1 MLILNAKTR
10 ELKSDKAQMRKGGNI
25 PAVFYG
31 PKEASTP
38 ITINEVEFLKA
49 YKEAGESS
57 IITLKLGSEEHDT
70 LLKDVQ
76 FDAVSLRPLHADF
89 YVIEKGKKL
98 KVNVPLEFVG
108 VSAAVKNLG
117 GILMKVMHEVE
128 IEAMPKNLPH
138 NITVDISSLVDFAAH
153 IQAKDVKLPEGVELV
168 SKSDEVIALVKEP
181 REEKEEEAAPVD
193 LASIE
198 VEKKGKKDEEGVPGG
213 TPAAEGQDKK

>member
-10 ELKSDKAQMRKGGNI
+10 ELKSDKAQMRKGGDI

-38 ITINEVEFLKA
+38 IIINEVEFMKA

-57 IITLKLGSEEHDT
+57 IIVIKVGSEEHDT

-76 FDAVSLRPLHADF
+76 FDAVSQRPIHADF

-98 KVNVPLEFVG
+98 QVNVLIEFVG
-108 VSAAVKNLG
+108 VSLAVKNLG
-117 GILMKVMHEVE
+117 GSLVKVAHEVE

-138 NITVDISSLVDFAAH
+138 NLVISIDSLVDFQSKLHAGD
-153 IQAKDVKLPEGVELV
+153 IVLPEGVELLS
-168 SKSDEVIALVKEP
+168 SKDEVIALVKEP
-181 REEKEEEAAPVD
+181 REEKEEVAAPVD

-198 VEKKGKKDEEGVPGG
+198 VEKKGKKEEAP
-213 TPAAEGQDKK
+213 AEGAAPAEAK

>member
-10 ELKSDKAQMRKGGNI
+10 ELKSDKAQMRKGGDI

-38 ITINEVEFLKA
+38 IIINEVEFMKA

-57 IITLKLGSEEHDT
+57 IITLKIGSDEHDT

-98 KVNVPLEFVG
+98 QVNVPLEFVG
-108 VSAAVKNLG
+108 VSPAVKNLG

-138 NITVDISSLVDFAAH
+138 NIVVSIDGLVDFNSQIHAG
-153 IQAKDVKLPEGVELV
+153 DLTLPEGVELI
-168 SKSDEVIALVKEP
+168 SGKDEVIALVKEP
-181 REEKEEEAAPVD
+181 KEEKEEVAAPID

-213 TPAAEGQDKK
+213 TPAEEKK

>member
-10 ELKSDKAQMRKGGNI
+10 ELKSDKAQMRKDGFI

-57 IITLKLGSEEHDT
+57 IITVKVGSEEHDT

-108 VSAAVKNLG
+108 VSGAVKNLG

-128 IEAMPKNLPH
+128 IEALPKDLPH
-138 NITVDISSLVDFAAH
+138 NIVVSIDGLVDFNAQVHAG
-153 IQAKDVKLPEGVELV
+153 DLTLPAGVELI
-168 SKSDEVIALVKEP
+168 SGKDEVIALVKEP
-181 REEKEEEAAPVD
+181 KEEKEEVAAPVD
-193 LASIE
+193 LSSIE
-198 VEKKGKKDEEGVPGG
+198 VEKKGKKEEEGVPGG
-213 TPAAEGQDKK
+213 TPAPEAK

>member
-10 ELKSDKAQMRKGGNI
+10 ELKSDKAQMRKGGDI

-38 ITINEVEFLKA
+38 IIINEVEFMKA

-57 IITLKLGSEEHDT
+57 IITLKIGSDEHDT

-98 KVNVPLEFVG
+98 RVNVPLEFVG
-108 VSAAVKNLG
+108 VSPAVKNLG
-117 GILMKVMHEVE
+117 GVLMKVAHEIE

-138 NITVDISSLVDFAAH
+138 NIVVSIDGLVDFNAQVHAG
-153 IQAKDVKLPEGVELV
+153 DLTLPEGVELI
-168 SKSDEVIALVKEP
+168 SGKDEVIALVKEP
-181 REEKEEEAAPVD
+181 KEEKEEVAAPID

-213 TPAAEGQDKK
+213 TPAEEKK

>member
-10 ELKSDKAQMRKGGNI
+10 ELKSDKAQMRKDGFI

-57 IITLKLGSEEHDT
+57 IITVKVGSEEHDT

-108 VSAAVKNLG
+108 VSPAVKNLG

-128 IEAMPKNLPH
+128 IEALPKDLPH
-138 NITVDISSLVDFAAH
+138 NIVVSIDGLVDFNAQVHAG
-153 IQAKDVKLPEGVELV
+153 DLTLPAGVELV
-168 SKSDEVIALVKEP
+168 SGKDEVIALVKEP
-181 REEKEEEAAPVD
+181 KEEKEEVAAPVD
-193 LASIE
+193 LSSIE
-198 VEKKGKKDEEGVPGG
+198 VEKKGKKEEESVPGG
-213 TPAAEGQDKK
+213 TPAPEAK

>member
-10 ELKSDKAQMRKGGNI
+10 ELKSDKAQMRKDGFI

-31 PKEASTP
+31 PKEKPTS

-49 YKEAGESS
+49 YKEAGEST
-57 IITLKLGSEEHDT
+57 IITLKVGSEEHDT

-76 FDAVSLRPLHADF
+76 FDAVSGRPLHADF

-108 VSAAVKNLG
+108 VSLAVKNLG

-153 IQAKDVKLPEGVELV
+153 IQAKDLKLPEGVELV
-168 SKSDEVIALVKEP
+168 AKPDEVIALVKEP

-193 LASIE
+193 LSSIE

-213 TPAAEGQDKK
+213 TPAEGQDKK

>member
-10 ELKSDKAQMRKGGNI
+10 ELKSDKAQMRKDGFI

-57 IITLKLGSEEHDT
+57 IITVKVGSEEHDT

-108 VSAAVKNLG
+108 VSGAVKNLG

-128 IEAMPKNLPH
+128 IEALPKDLPH
-138 NITVDISSLVDFAAH
+138 NIVVSIDGLVDFKAQVHAG
-153 IQAKDVKLPEGVELV
+153 DLTLPAGVELI
-168 SKSDEVIALVKEP
+168 SGKDEVIALVKEP
-181 REEKEEEAAPVD
+181 KEEKEEVAAPVD
-193 LASIE
+193 LSSIE
-198 VEKKGKKDEEGVPGG
+198 VEKKGKKEEEGVPGG
-213 TPAAEGQDKK
+213 TPAPEAK

>member
-10 ELKSDKAQMRKGGNI
+10 ELKSDKAQMRKDGFI

-57 IITLKLGSEEHDT
+57 IITVKVGSEEHDT

-108 VSAAVKNLG
+108 VSPAVKNLG
-117 GILMKVMHEVE
+117 GILMKVMYEVE
-128 IEAMPKNLPH
+128 IEALPKDLPH
-138 NITVDISSLVDFAAH
+138 NIVVSIDGLVDFNAQVHAG
-153 IQAKDVKLPEGVELV
+153 DLTLPAGVELV
-168 SKSDEVIALVKEP
+168 SGKDEVIALVKEP
-181 REEKEEEAAPVD
+181 KEEKEEVAAPVD
-193 LASIE
+193 LSSIE
-198 VEKKGKKDEEGVPGG
+198 VEKKGKKEEEGVPGG
-213 TPAAEGQDKK
+213 TPAEEKK

>member
-10 ELKSDKAQMRKGGNI
+10 ELKSDKAQMRKGGDI

-38 ITINEVEFLKA
+38 IIINEVEFMKA

-57 IITLKLGSEEHDT
+57 IITLKVGSDEHDT

-98 KVNVPLEFVG
+98 RVNVPLEFVG
-108 VSAAVKNLG
+108 VSPAVKNLG
-117 GILMKVMHEVE
+117 GILMKVAHEIE

-138 NITVDISSLVDFAAH
+138 NIVVSIDGLVDFNAQVHAG
-153 IQAKDVKLPEGVELV
+153 DLTLPEGVELI
-168 SKSDEVIALVKEP
+168 SGKDEVIALVKAA
-181 REEKEEEAAPVD
+181 KEEVEEVAAPID

-213 TPAAEGQDKK
+213 TPAEEKK

>member
-10 ELKSDKAQMRKGGNI
+10 ELKSDKAQMRKGGDI

-38 ITINEVEFLKA
+38 IIINEVEFMKA

-57 IITLKLGSEEHDT
+57 IITLKIGSDEHDT

-98 KVNVPLEFVG
+98 RVNVPLEFVG
-108 VSAAVKNLG
+108 VSPAVKNLG
-117 GILMKVMHEVE
+117 GILVKVAHEIE

-138 NITVDISSLVDFAAH
+138 NIVVSIDGLVDFNAQVHAG
-153 IQAKDVKLPEGVELV
+153 DLTLPEGVELI
-168 SKSDEVIALVKEP
+168 SGKDEVIALVKEP
-181 REEKEEEAAPVD
+181 KEEKEEVAAPVD
-193 LASIE
+193 LSSIE

-213 TPAAEGQDKK
+213 TPAEEKK